1 LRKGD
6 LLLKLAQTDDAY
18 LELEIDQV
26 DVHEVKVGSTGE
38 FALVGRP
45 DQRFAIFLER
55 IDPASILREGR
66 NIYLARAKVQGD
78 IPIWWRPGMGGSA
91 RIDAGDRPLIW
102 VLTHRTI
109 RFLREFFWI

>member
-1 LRKGD
+1 
-6 LLLKLAQTDDAY
+6 
-18 LELEIDQV
+18 
-26 DVHEVKVGSTGE
+26 
-38 FALVGRP
+38 
-45 DQRFAIFLER
+45 
-55 IDPASILREGR
+55 
-66 NIYLARAKVQGD
+66 VQGD

>member
-1 LRKGD
+1 
-6 LLLKLAQTDDAY
+6 
-18 LELEIDQV
+18 
-26 DVHEVKVGSTGE
+26 
-38 FALVGRP
+38 LVGRP

-66 NIYLARAKVQGD
+66 NIYLARARVQGD